1 MNQPLEVQ
9 NFNLVQQLQ
18 QKIPP
23 TQVLFHEHVMSQK
36 LFLIFHEN
44 SNKKKFSSLCG
55 QDENMKSE
63 TDGSTDV

>member
-18 QKIPP
+18 QKNPP

-36 LFLIFHEN
+36 LFLIFHKN
-44 SNKKKFSSLCG
+44 SNKKKIL
-55 QDENMKSE
+55 QPLWAR
-63 TDGSTDV
+63 